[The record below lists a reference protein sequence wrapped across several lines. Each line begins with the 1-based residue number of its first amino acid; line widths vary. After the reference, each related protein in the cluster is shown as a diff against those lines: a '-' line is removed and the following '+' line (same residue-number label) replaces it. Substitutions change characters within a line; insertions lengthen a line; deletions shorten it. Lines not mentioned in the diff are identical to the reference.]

1 MNLPSIVG
9 VCLLVANAA
18 AVAAQECPSI
28 ETSMVD
34 KGFYAAAPWR
44 VVSGGAAECSFMT
57 ANTSINFG
65 FNHMVTESAEGARI
79 AAVEMR
85 DAVSASSA
93 VEPMLSLGEEG
104 FAYQPKKESGEIDR
118 TSMFFYGHRG
128 RVNVSGYLNL
138 ADGITSEQRD
148 LAANLI
154 ATTLGVAAR
163 PRALAKQTKCPHLD
177 AGRVRRLLPTGD
189 LSSIVTDPDN
199 CVVSADGR
207 VITVA
212 VTKDARGPQTVERML
227 RDSGCTVAP
236 LPRLGKTAGIAHHC
250 SEGNPRAEVLFAS
263 RSRMFRLVFVSTGEP
278 GEDERTALIKLAEA
292 AARK

>member
-1 MNLPSIVG
+1 MNLLSIVG
-9 VCLLVANAA
+9 VCLLVANTA
-18 AVAAQECPSI
+18 AVAAQECPAI
-28 ETSMVD
+28 ETSMVNR
-34 KGFYAAAPWR
+34 GFHAAAPWR
-44 VVSGGAAECSFMT
+44 VVSGGAGECSFMT

-65 FNHMVTESAEGARI
+65 FNHMVAESAEGARS

-128 RVNVSGYLNL
+128 KVNVSGYLNL
-138 ADGITSEQRD
+138 ADAITSEQRD

-154 ATTLGVAAR
+154 ATTLGVASH
-163 PRALAKQTKCPHLD
+163 PKALAKQTKCPHLD
-177 AGRVRRLLPTGD
+177 AGRIRRLLPTGH

-199 CVVSADGR
+199 CVVSADGK

-212 VTKDARGPQTVERML
+212 VTKDPRGPQTVERML
-227 RDSGCTVAP
+227 KDSGCTVDP
-236 LPRLGKTAGIAHHC
+236 LPRLGKAAGIAHHC

-278 GEDERTALIKLAEA
+278 GEDERTALVKLAEA
-292 AARK
+292 AERK